1 MFGYVI
7 DPFKKTVT
15 KVDWDGNYQSIY
27 GHIGADCFDTC
38 RFSRQ
43 NGDCAFVDDEG
54 LFKPDQAFFLIGEY
68 PTPLAGKALV
78 LGTDEAGDSISPETF
93 LTDLKVAWASP
104 VTPEVWVAEVWEPQ
118 LTTGQ

>member
-7 DPFKKTVT
+7 DPFNKTVT

-38 RFSRQ
+38 RFTRD
-43 NGDCAFVDDEG
+43 NRDCAFVDDEG

-78 LGTDEAGDSISPETF
+78 LGTDEAGDSISPQTF
-93 LTDLKVAWASP
+93 MTDLKIRWVAP
-104 VTPEVWVAEVWEPQ
+104 VTPEVWIGEEWEP
-118 LTTGQ
+118 TVSTGQ